1 MLPLGQLV
9 QEEPWEV
16 RRFHLWYMHAAK
28 LGMKEFVV
36 RVPKEY
42 FHLEEDCFFPVEFH
56 DMYRLLRCKDLDV
69 AQITLFAM

>member
-9 QEEPWEV
+9 QDEPWEV

-28 LGMKEFVV
+28 LGMREFVV

-42 FHLEEDCFFPVEFH
+42 FYLEDDTYVSIVFH
-56 DMYRLLRCKDLDV
+56 DRHRLLWRKDLNV
-69 AQITLFAM
+69 AQITLFSM

>member
-1 MLPLGQLV
+1 
-9 QEEPWEV
+9 
-16 RRFHLWYMHAAK
+16 MHAAK

-42 FHLEEDCFFPVEFH
+42 FHLEEDCFFLVEFH